1 MTSEH
6 VSLTPD
12 FPLLHS
18 GGSAASQRFD
28 PNVAHPAVS
37 RPGVEW
43 TFSLNKEKKM
53 QRSSEMT
60 NEDAGCDTMVAE
72 PVAVDSRRTY
82 FLPRPRPGDGIG
94 DARRVTELK
103 CKVAELE
110 SELQD
115 LRRTNDTLK
124 MHVAKALGLHLDS
137 PIPDAGFERTG
148 GRKSTNAV
156 AVSRSI
162 GPGAVRGAEAQVP
175 KPAET
180 PPAGVEFRV
189 LGPVEA
195 AVAGRR
201 IDLGAPKQRA
211 VLALL
216 VSQVG
221 QPVSVDVLLE
231 ELWDGR
237 PPPSAITSLH
247 AYVANLRR
255 ALEPDRAPRKPAT
268 VLRTRG
274 RAYLL
279 DSRAVEVDVH
289 RFGERAM
296 AGWRALDQSDPQ
308 RALREFDAGLAL
320 WRGQAY
326 AEVADA
332 THVAPEVV
340 RLQELRLWAIEGR
353 CATLIAMGAHEIAV
367 SELAAFTQAHPLR
380 EYGCELFSLA
390 LYRAGRQADALAML
404 RAHQKRMA
412 EELGIDPSPALQH
425 LEREILHQ
433 APSLD

>member
-1 MTSEH
+1 MMNEEMNTDRG
-6 VSLTPD
+6 VTGLRIADTRRTQV
-12 FPLLHS
+12 LLR
-18 GGSAASQRFD
+18 Q
-28 PNVAHPAVS
+28 
-37 RPGVEW
+37 RPG
-43 TFSLNKEKKM
+43 
-53 QRSSEMT
+53 
-60 NEDAGCDTMVAE
+60 G
-72 PVAVDSRRTY
+72 
-82 FLPRPRPGDGIG
+82 GIG
-94 DARRVTELK
+94 EAR
-103 CKVAELE
+103 CIAELE
-110 SELQD
+110 REVRDLQ
-115 LRRTNDTLK
+115 RANATLK
-124 MHVAKALGLHLDS
+124 RYVAKVLELNLEF
-137 PIPDAGFERTG
+137 PLPDAGFETTGIAAQRSGTNTVAFPRRTAPAPL
-148 GRKSTNAV
+148 R
-156 AVSRSI
+156 R
-162 GPGAVRGAEAQVP
+162 AEAP
-175 KPAET
+175 ALTSLDRSPDRPPAE
-180 PPAGVEFRV
+180 VEFRV

-195 AVAGRR
+195 VVGGRR

-231 ELWDGR
+231 ELWEGR

-255 ALEPDRAPRKPAT
+255 VLEPDRAPRKPAT

-279 DSRAVEVDVH
+279 DNRAVEVDVH
-289 RFGERAM
+289 RFGERAK
-296 AGWRALDQSDPQ
+296 AGWQALDQRDPQ
-308 RALREFDAGLAL
+308 RALREFEAGLAL

-340 RLQELRLWAIEGR
+340 RLEELRLWVVEGR
-353 CATLIAMGAHEIAV
+353 CATLIAVGAHEIAV

-380 EYGCELFSLA
+380 EYGCELLSVA
-390 LYRAGRQADALAML
+390 LYRTGRQADALAVL
-404 RAHQKRMA
+404 RSHQKRMA

>member
-1 MTSEH
+1 
-6 VSLTPD
+6 
-12 FPLLHS
+12 
-18 GGSAASQRFD
+18 
-28 PNVAHPAVS
+28 
-37 RPGVEW
+37 
-43 TFSLNKEKKM
+43 
-53 QRSSEMT
+53 MT
-60 NEDAGCDTMVAE
+60 NEQANSDTMVAD
-72 PVAVDSRRTY
+72 PVVGDSCRMY
-82 FLPRPRPGDGIG
+82 VLPRQRPGDSIG
-94 DARRVTELK
+94 DAPRVAELN

-110 SELQD
+110 SELRD

-124 MHVAKALGLHLDS
+124 MHVAKALGLQLDS
-137 PIPDAGFERTG
+137 PVPGAGFETTRG
-148 GRKSTNAV
+148 GKVTNVV
-156 AVSRSI
+156 AVSRRTA
-162 GPGAVRGAEAQVP
+162 PGAVRGVETQVP
-175 KPAET
+175 KPTET
-180 PPAGVEFRV
+180 PTGVEFRV

-231 ELWDGR
+231 ELWDGS

-247 AYVANLRR
+247 AYVANLRK
-255 ALEPDRAPRKPAT
+255 ALEPDRAPRKPAR

-279 DSRAVEVDVH
+279 DSRVVQVDVH
-289 RFGERAM
+289 RFGDRAM
-296 AGWRALDQSDPQ
+296 AGWQALDRGDPQ

-326 AEVADA
+326 AEVADT

-340 RLQELRLWAIEGR
+340 RLEELRLWAIEGR

-412 EELGIDPSPALQH
+412 EELGIDPSPVLQH

-433 APSLD
+433 APSLG

>member
-1 MTSEH
+1 MNEQTNTDTAVAGLRIADGRRSQ
-6 VSLTPD
+6 V
-12 FPLLHS
+12 LLR
-18 GGSAASQRFD
+18 Q
-28 PNVAHPAVS
+28 
-37 RPGVEW
+37 RPG
-43 TFSLNKEKKM
+43 
-53 QRSSEMT
+53 
-60 NEDAGCDTMVAE
+60 G
-72 PVAVDSRRTY
+72 
-82 FLPRPRPGDGIG
+82 GIG
-94 DARRVTELK
+94 EAR
-103 CKVAELE
+103 CIAELE
-110 SELQD
+110 REVRDLQ
-115 LRRTNDTLK
+115 RANATLK
-124 MHVAKALGLHLDS
+124 RYVAKVLELGLEFPL
-137 PIPDAGFERTG
+137 PDAGFEATG
-148 GRKSTNAV
+148 TAGVTGVTGATGATGHRNGTNAL
-156 AVSRSI
+156 AVSRRTAPASF
-162 GPGAVRGAEAQVP
+162 RGAEVP
-175 KPAET
+175 SLKSPDRSPERPAAE
-180 PPAGVEFRV
+180 VEFRV

-195 AVAGRR
+195 VVAGRR

-231 ELWDGR
+231 ELWEGR

-255 ALEPDRAPRKPAT
+255 VLEPDRAPRKPAT

-279 DSRAVEVDVH
+279 DNRAVEVDVQ
-289 RFGERAM
+289 RFGERAK
-296 AGWRALDQSDPQ
+296 AGWQALDQRDPQ
-308 RALREFDAGLAL
+308 RALREFEAGLAL

-340 RLQELRLWAIEGR
+340 RLEELRLWVVEGR
-353 CATLIAMGAHEIAV
+353 CATLIAVGAHEIAV

-380 EYGCELFSLA
+380 EYGCELLSVA
-390 LYRAGRQADALAML
+390 LYRAGRQADALAVL
-404 RAHQKRMA
+404 RSHQKRMA

>member
-1 MTSEH
+1 
-6 VSLTPD
+6 
-12 FPLLHS
+12 
-18 GGSAASQRFD
+18 
-28 PNVAHPAVS
+28 
-37 RPGVEW
+37 
-43 TFSLNKEKKM
+43 
-53 QRSSEMT
+53 MT
-60 NEDAGCDTMVAE
+60 NEQANCDTMVAD
-72 PVAVDSRRTY
+72 PVTGNSCRMYV
-82 FLPRPRPGDGIG
+82 LPRQRPGDGIG
-94 DARRVTELK
+94 DAPRVAELK

-110 SELQD
+110 TELRD

-137 PIPDAGFERTG
+137 PIPVTGFETTV
-148 GRKSTNAV
+148 GRKGSNA
-156 AVSRSI
+156 ASVSRRTA
-162 GPGAVRGAEAQVP
+162 PVTVRGVEIQVP
-175 KPAET
+175 KPTET
-180 PPAGVEFRV
+180 PPTGVEFRV

-231 ELWDGR
+231 ELWDGS

-255 ALEPDRAPRKPAT
+255 VLEPDRAPRKPAS

-279 DSRAVEVDVH
+279 DSRVVQVDVH
-289 RFGERAM
+289 RFGDRAM
-296 AGWRALDQSDPQ
+296 AGWQALDRGDPQ

-340 RLQELRLWAIEGR
+340 RLEELRLWAIEGR

-412 EELGIDPSPALQH
+412 EELGIDPSPALRH

-433 APSLD
+433 APSLG

>member
-1 MTSEH
+1 MMNEEIHTDSA
-6 VSLTPD
+6 VGGLRIADGRRTQV
-12 FPLLHS
+12 LLRQRP
-18 GGSAASQRFD
+18 GGS
-28 PNVAHPAVS
+28 
-37 RPGVEW
+37 PGEA
-43 TFSLNKEKKM
+43 
-53 QRSSEMT
+53 RS
-60 NEDAGCDTMVAE
+60 
-72 PVAVDSRRTY
+72 
-82 FLPRPRPGDGIG
+82 I
-94 DARRVTELK
+94 
-103 CKVAELE
+103 AELE
-110 SELQD
+110 REVRDLQ
-115 LRRTNDTLK
+115 RANATLK
-124 MHVAKALGLHLDS
+124 RYVAKVLELNLEF
-137 PIPDAGFERTG
+137 PLPEAGFEAPGTRAPRG
-148 GRKSTNAV
+148 GSNAV
-156 AVSRSI
+156 AFARRTAPVPFR
-162 GPGAVRGAEAQVP
+162 GTGAPSAKSLDRPPDQP
-175 KPAET
+175 PAE
-180 PPAGVEFRV
+180 VEFRV

-195 AVAGRR
+195 VVAGRR

-231 ELWDGR
+231 ELWEGR

-255 ALEPDRAPRKPAT
+255 VLEPDRAPRKPAT

-279 DSRAVEVDVH
+279 DNRAVEVDVQ
-289 RFGERAM
+289 RFGERAK
-296 AGWRALDQSDPQ
+296 AGWQALDQRDPQ
-308 RALREFDAGLAL
+308 RALREFEAGLAL

-340 RLQELRLWAIEGR
+340 RLEELRLWVVEGR
-353 CATLIAMGAHEIAV
+353 CATLIAVGAHEIAV

-380 EYGCELFSLA
+380 EYGCELLSVA
-390 LYRAGRQADALAML
+390 LYRAGRQADALAVL
-404 RAHQKRMA
+404 RSHQKRMA